1 MTKAEE
7 KGKEHRAE
15 SIEHRAKGKERR
27 AESLEQEAL
36 SSMPYALGSKL
47 YALSLEW
54 LGERLNPQL
63 YRHSIATQELAAEL
77 ADIYNVDRQ
86 KAVIAGLLHDCA
98 RGLSNEELL
107 SHADRYHIPLDHVQ
121 LSQPVLLHAPVGARL
136 VQMELGITDNE
147 ILHAVAAH
155 STGSKGMSRLDKVLY
170 VADSSEPNRDYPGVQ
185 HIRDL
190 ASSGDLDGALLKAME
205 IKIRYVMG
213 QKLVLHPLSMEAWND
228 ILKGSRKKELPAD
241 LRGLCNA
248 DERR

>member
-1 MTKAEE
+1 MTKAER
-7 KGKEHRAE
+7 KGKEHGAKSLELRAE
-15 SIEHRAKGKERR
+15 SKE
-27 AESLEQEAL
+27 EEAL
-36 SSMPYALGSKL
+36 SCRPYALII
-47 YALSLEW
+47 EW
-54 LGERLNPQL
+54 LRERLNPKL

-77 ADIYNVDRQ
+77 AEIYNVDRQ

-107 SHADRYHIPLDHVQ
+107 SYAHRYHIPLDHVQ
-121 LSQPVLLHAPVGARL
+121 LAQPVLLHAPVGARL

-147 ILHAVAAH
+147 ILHAIAAH
-155 STGSKGMSRLDKVLY
+155 STGSKEMSRLDKVLY

-205 IKIRYVMG
+205 VKIRYVMG
-213 QKLVLHPLSMEAWND
+213 QKLMLHPLSMEAWND

-241 LRGLCNA
+241 LRGLCSA
-248 DERR
+248 DERG